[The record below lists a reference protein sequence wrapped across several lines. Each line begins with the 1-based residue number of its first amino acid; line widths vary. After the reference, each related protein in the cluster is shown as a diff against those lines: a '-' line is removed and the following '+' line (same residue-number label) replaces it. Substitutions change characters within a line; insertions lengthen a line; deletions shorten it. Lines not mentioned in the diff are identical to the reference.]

1 VWGEGRM
8 SAAWIGLGL
17 AALLTMSAAT
27 TPLVDASA
35 PRAGRKVGAVHP
47 EIVLRSL
54 DGKKT
59 YALSQFRGKKVLLVQ
74 FASW

>member
-1 VWGEGRM
+1 
-8 SAAWIGLGL
+8 
-17 AALLTMSAAT
+17 
-27 TPLVDASA
+27 
-35 PRAGRKVGAVHP
+35 VHS

>member
-1 VWGEGRM
+1 
-8 SAAWIGLGL
+8 
-17 AALLTMSAAT
+17 MSAAT
-27 TPLVDASA
+27 TPLVDAPA
-35 PRAGRKVGAVHP
+35 PQVGRKVGNVHA
-47 EIVLRSL
+47 EIVLPSL

>member
-1 VWGEGRM
+1 M
-8 SAAWIGLGL
+8 IASISLCL
-17 AALLTMSAAT
+17 ALLTLTFAPSA
-27 TPLVDASA
+27 DASA
-35 PRAGRKVGAVHP
+35 PTEGRKVGDMHP
-47 EIVLRSL
+47 EIVLPSL